1 LTKFKDFITINSVRL
16 SYFIKLFKV
25 RNIYFSIIDIILI
38 VLFLCIKILETK
50 EVVNDKIKEVNT
62 KTMKLLISPP
72 SSITSEVSTCSKS
85 PMIHT
90 GKGMR
95 MEGQRDLQSSS
106 FSISCK

>member
-1 LTKFKDFITINSVRL
+1 MSYKMCFIDK
-16 SYFIKLFKV
+16 Y
-25 RNIYFSIIDIILI
+25 
-38 VLFLCIKILETK
+38 LFLLSKVYEVEEEYGEHDENK
-50 EVVNDKIKEVNT
+50 EINM
-62 KTMKLLISPP
+62 KTLKLQISPP
-72 SSITSEVSTCSKS
+72 SSIISDISTCTKS

>member
-1 LTKFKDFITINSVRL
+1 MDTSNVNGFINLYVKVSE
-16 SYFIKLFKV
+16 IK
-25 RNIYFSIIDIILI
+25 
-38 VLFLCIKILETK
+38 EQ
-50 EVVNDKIKEVNT
+50 VNDGFKEINA
-62 KTMKLLISPP
+62 KTLKLQISPA
-72 SSITSEVSTCSKS
+72 SSVTSEMSTFSKC

>member
-1 LTKFKDFITINSVRL
+1 MSYKMCFIDK
-16 SYFIKLFKV
+16 Y
-25 RNIYFSIIDIILI
+25 
-38 VLFLCIKILETK
+38 LFLLSKVPEVEEEYGEHDKNK
-50 EVVNDKIKEVNT
+50 EINM
-62 KTMKLLISPP
+62 KTLKLQISPP
-72 SSITSEVSTCSKS
+72 SSIISDISTCTKS

>member
-1 LTKFKDFITINSVRL
+1 MNKYLFL
-16 SYFIKLFKV
+16 FIKV
-25 RNIYFSIIDIILI
+25 SEVEEEYGEND
-38 VLFLCIKILETK
+38 EHK
-50 EVVNDKIKEVNT
+50 EINT
-62 KTMKLLISPP
+62 KTLQLQISPP
-72 SSITSEVSTCSKS
+72 SSVISDVSTCTKS